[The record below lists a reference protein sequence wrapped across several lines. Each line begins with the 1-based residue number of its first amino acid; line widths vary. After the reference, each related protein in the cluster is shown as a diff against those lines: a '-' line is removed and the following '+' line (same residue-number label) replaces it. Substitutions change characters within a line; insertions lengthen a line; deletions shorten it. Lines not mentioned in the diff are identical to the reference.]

1 MLGTCMWWLVEQMA
15 QTKDKGME
23 PDKSADFLGY
33 LLMTADKN
41 LDAIY
46 GDHTHAKNGTHLDGG
61 IVVDAVWQGR
71 WERVF

>member
-1 MLGTCMWWLVEQMA
+1 
-15 QTKDKGME
+15 ME